1 MCIFDMVVGGAHRT
15 LRALTA
21 TLFPEH
27 CLLTGILLQS
37 QASYAPG
44 IDDAA
49 LLFHQ
54 PAPRSVEIEL
64 LIQRHVHADDLM
76 ISSFISLWGISATS
90 TIDNAVYAVKYSGR
104 TRLAVALGGVLAE
117 HPAMNSI
124 DRSTIVCPLPIH
136 RARKRERGYNQAE
149 RIAVGLCDRTGLAM
163 LTEGV
168 IVRTRYRESQTTLS
182 DVERRA
188 NVAGIF
194 SVAKPEMVR
203 DQRILLID
211 DVLTTGSTLNS
222 CATALIEAGARRVD
236 VATLCV
242 AV

>member
-1 MCIFDMVVGGAHRT
+1 MCIPYMVVGGARRT
-15 LRALTA
+15 LRALTD
-21 TLFPEH
+21 TLYPEH
-27 CLLTGILLQS
+27 CLLTGIRLQS
-37 QASYAPG
+37 QAAYAPG

-64 LIQRHVHADDLM
+64 LIQKHVHADELM
-76 ISSFISLWGISATS
+76 ISSFTSLWGISATS
-90 TIDNAVYAVKYSGR
+90 TIDNAIYAIKYGGR
-104 TRLAVALGGVLAE
+104 TRLAVALGRMLAN
-117 HPAMNSI
+117 HPGLHSL
-124 DRSTIVCPLPIH
+124 DRSTLVCPLPIH

-149 RIAVGLCDRTGLAM
+149 RITAGLCERTGLAM
-163 LTEGV
+163 MPEGV
-168 IVRTRYRESQTTLS
+168 VVRTRHRQSQTTLTN
-182 DVERRA
+182 VERRV

-194 SVAKPEMVR
+194 AVGKSEVVL
-203 DQRILLID
+203 DTRILLID

>member
-1 MCIFDMVVGGAHRT
+1 MRILDMVVRSAHHA
-15 LRALTA
+15 LRALA
-21 TLFPEH
+21 DTLYPEH
-27 CLLTGILLQS
+27 CLLTGDRL
-37 QASYAPG
+37 AKTTVYAPG
-44 IDDAA
+44 VDDGA

-64 LIQRHVHADDLM
+64 LIQKHVHADELM
-76 ISSFISLWGISATS
+76 ISSFTSLWGMSATS
-90 TIDNAVYAVKYSGR
+90 TIDNAIYAIKYGGR
-104 TRLAVALGGVLAE
+104 THLAVALGRMLAN
-117 HPAMNSI
+117 HAGLHSL
-124 DRSTIVCPLPIH
+124 DRSTLVCPLPIH

-149 RIAVGLCDRTGLAM
+149 RIACGLCEQTGLAM
-163 LTEGV
+163 MPEGV
-168 IVRTRYRESQTTLS
+168 VVRTHHRQSQTTLS

-194 SVAKPEMVR
+194 AVVKPELVF
-203 DQRILLID
+203 DTRIVLID

-236 VATLCV
+236 VATLCI